1 VRGAAGVLAASLLA
15 LACSEPARPGSAPA
29 GLKLHLP
36 EGWTA
41 RPAAE
46 DVLEVSV
53 QGRKVMSLKVEGE
66 GALPSSAE
74 LEAAVVK
81 GGGEPLGT
89 LALPDGMLLHFRV
102 ALGAEGVLGVR
113 RLAGHRLLCASEP
126 LAAQSEV
133 KTVASLCTEAEWAR
147 PAAH

>member
-1 VRGAAGVLAASLLA
+1 MFFAALAMPF
-15 LACSEPARPGSAPA
+15 ACSEPKPPGEKPA

-41 RPAAE
+41 HPAADE
-46 DVLEVSV
+46 VLEVSV
-53 QGRKVMSLKVEGE
+53 QGRKVMTLK
-66 GALPSSAE
+66 
-74 LEAAVVK
+74 LEADGDLPTAASLEASVVK

-102 ALGAEGVLGVR
+102 GLGAEGVLGVR

-126 LAAQSEV
+126 LAVQAEV
-133 KTVASLCTEAEWAR
+133 KTVAGLCTDAEWAR
-147 PAAH
+147 PASK